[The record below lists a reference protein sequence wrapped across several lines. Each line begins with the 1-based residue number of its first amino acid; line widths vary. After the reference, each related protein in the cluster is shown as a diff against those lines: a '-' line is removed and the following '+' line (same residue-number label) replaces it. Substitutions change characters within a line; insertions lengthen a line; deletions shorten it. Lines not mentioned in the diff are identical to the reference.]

1 MNPRQDHHANPHT
14 PGEEKMLTPA
24 LRRSN
29 EVASYLKLQHFPL
42 TSAYLCQD
50 CNAIGNNAN
59 QCPACASEVLMS
71 LAVVLNRAVEMP
83 AHQFATFPSLA
94 ASSPLNGSALAA

>member
-1 MNPRQDHHANPHT
+1 
-14 PGEEKMLTPA
+14 MLTPA

-29 EVASYLKLQHFPL
+29 GVASYLKLQHFPL

-71 LAVVLNRAVEMP
+71 LSVVLNRGDEVP
-83 AHQFATFPSLA
+83 AAQFHTLPVLA
-94 ASSPLNGSALAA
+94 ARSSLNGSALAA

>member
-1 MNPRQDHHANPHT
+1 MQIPKTQVR
-14 PGEEKMLTPA
+14 KMLTPA

-50 CNAIGNNAN
+50 CSAIGNNAN
-59 QCPACASEVLMS
+59 KCPACASEVLMS
-71 LAVVLNRAVEMP
+71 LAVVLNRANEMP
-83 AHQFATFPSLA
+83 VPQFSRVSAFAPS
-94 ASSPLNGSALAA
+94 SSLNGPALAA

>member
-1 MNPRQDHHANPHT
+1 
-14 PGEEKMLTPA
+14 MLTPA

-71 LAVVLNRAVEMP
+71 LAVVLNRDDEMP
-83 AHQFATFPSLA
+83 ATQFSSLPGLA
-94 ASSPLNGSALAA
+94 ASSTLIGPALAA

>member
-1 MNPRQDHHANPHT
+1 
-14 PGEEKMLTPA
+14 MLTTA

-71 LAVVLNRAVEMP
+71 LSVVLNREDEVHATQYP
-83 AHQFATFPSLA
+83 ALPALA
-94 ASSPLNGSALAA
+94 ASSSLSESALAA